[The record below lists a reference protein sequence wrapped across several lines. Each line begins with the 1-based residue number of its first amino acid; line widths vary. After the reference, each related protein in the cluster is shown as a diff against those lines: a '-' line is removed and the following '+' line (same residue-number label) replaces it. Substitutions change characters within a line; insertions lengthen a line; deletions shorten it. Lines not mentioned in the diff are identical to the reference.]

1 MAEGTKE
8 PHDYHTYYMVNFSPD
23 IFHFCL
29 NAVRFYQSLLEND
42 LKAINEDEDMKVI
55 LNKGDLES
63 FPINKELD
71 QTHRVI
77 EWFVEHIKEHG
88 EDAWSYTPNMS
99 HQFIRFIKSVSTIF
113 LEHLSRRRNALSTRP
128 TISKTALEAVDQ
140 KISALEEKM
149 QTGIFRNASPY
160 PLVVSQLPEIEEGEQ
175 VMVTGTHM
183 IQSNLRPR
191 PIIIGSIE
199 ILDKELRQRCLDLFA
214 QFRED
219 GQHDRLDTVVNEATR
234 ILEDRLRFLS
244 SASATCTGVDLA
256 KHAFG
261 PTPALIVSD
270 IAAEQA
276 AAHLLFRGVF
286 GFIRNAV
293 HHRLIETLQPERV
306 LQVVGMVDYLLFVA
320 EGARRESVDGK

>member
-1 MAEGTKE
+1 
-8 PHDYHTYYMVNFSPD
+8 
-23 IFHFCL
+23 
-29 NAVRFYQSLLEND
+29 
-42 LKAINEDEDMKVI
+42 
-55 LNKGDLES
+55 
-63 FPINKELD
+63 
-71 QTHRVI
+71 
-77 EWFVEHIKEHG
+77 
-88 EDAWSYTPNMS
+88 
-99 HQFIRFIKSVSTIF
+99 
-113 LEHLSRRRNALSTRP
+113 
-128 TISKTALEAVDQ
+128 
-140 KISALEEKM
+140 M

-160 PLVVSQLPEIEEGEQ
+160 PLVVSQLPEIEGGEQ
-175 VMVTGTHM
+175 VMVTGTPM
-183 IQSNLRPR
+183 IQSDVRPR

-214 QFRED
+214 QFREG

-261 PTPALIVSD
+261 QPPALIVSD
-270 IAAEQA
+270 VAAEQE

-306 LQVVGMVDYLLFVA
+306 LQIVGMVDYLLFVA
-320 EGARRESVDGK
+320 EGANRESVDTDIK